1 MDTLVSGL
9 LSPDPTIASPLSS
22 PEKEQRRWIPH
33 HGATSS
39 AGYSRRGL
47 KRDRRRGEGI
57 REEEEVD
64 VEVEG
69 EREK

>member
-1 MDTLVSGL
+1 MN
-9 LSPDPTIASPLSS
+9 
-22 PEKEQRRWIPH
+22 PH

-57 REEEEVD
+57 REEEEVE

-69 EREK
+69 EREVEEVRGMGVT